1 MTGRRNLMCGPGMCT
16 RWIRQYRMLSTMAMM
31 SQGQRIS
38 ARITLYMRAIATV
51 TVATM
56 TIAIIAIV
64 TVTTMVTNRVMQN
77 PRAV

>member
-1 MTGRRNLMCGPGMCT
+1 
-16 RWIRQYRMLSTMAMM
+16 MLSTMAMM

-38 ARITLYMRAIATV
+38 ARITLYMRVIATV

-64 TVTTMVTNRVMQN
+64 TATTMVTNRVMQN

>member
-1 MTGRRNLMCGPGMCT
+1 
-16 RWIRQYRMLSTMAMM
+16 MLSTMAMM

-38 ARITLYMRAIATV
+38 ARITLYMGVIATV

-56 TIAIIAIV
+56 TIAIIV
-64 TVTTMVTNRVMQN
+64 TATTMVTNRVMQN